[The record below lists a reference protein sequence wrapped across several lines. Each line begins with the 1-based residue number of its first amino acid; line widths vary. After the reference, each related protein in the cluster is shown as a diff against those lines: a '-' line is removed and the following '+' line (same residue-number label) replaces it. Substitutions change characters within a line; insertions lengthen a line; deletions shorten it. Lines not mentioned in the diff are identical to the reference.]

1 MRTDKS
7 EARDQPNTDTAA
19 DINTDTDTDT
29 DADTA
34 AAAEWRAA
42 DANGR
47 TADAERRTNIPPR
60 VVAWFA
66 EHARD
71 LPWRRPGF
79 GAWGVLVSE
88 IMLQQT
94 PVARVIPRLEQWLAR
109 WPSPDEL
116 AADSPAEAVR
126 AWDRLGYPRR
136 ALALHAA
143 AVAISEQHG
152 GIVPDEVHALLALPG
167 IGDYTARAVAAF
179 AYGQPVPVVDVN
191 TRRVIARA
199 VNGFGEAGP
208 ARTRVDL
215 AGMQALLPTDPADVR
230 LFNAGAMELGQT
242 VCTARVPR
250 CDACPIAELC
260 AWRATGYPAYDGPPA
275 PRQARF
281 EGSDRQVRGLIM
293 RELRHSD
300 TPVPA
305 DVIEGLWPDVVQRD
319 RALAGLLADGLA
331 LGDAES
337 GFELP
342 R

>member
-1 MRTDKS
+1 MQSAGD
-7 EARDQPNTDTAA
+7 
-19 DINTDTDTDT
+19 
-29 DADTA
+29 
-34 AAAEWRAA
+34 
-42 DANGR
+42 NGLGPQG
-47 TADAERRTNIPPR
+47 IPPR
-60 VVAWFA
+60 VIAWFA
-66 EHARD
+66 ANARD

-79 GAWGVLVSE
+79 SAWGTLVSE

-109 WPSPDEL
+109 WPSPDAL

-152 GIVPDEVHALLALPG
+152 GVVPDDVDALLALPG

-191 TRRVIARA
+191 TRRVLARA
-199 VNGFGEAGP
+199 VAGQGEAGP

-215 AGMQALLPTDPADVR
+215 AAMQELLPSDPAEAR
-230 LFNAGAMELGQT
+230 AFNAGAMELGQT
-242 VCTARVPR
+242 VCVARTPR
-250 CDACPIAELC
+250 CEACPIAELC
-260 AWRATGYPAYDGPPA
+260 AWRAAGYPEYEGPSA

-305 DVIEGLWPDVVQRD
+305 EVIEGLWPDSVQRE

-331 LGDAES
+331 IGSPEA
-337 GFELP
+337 GFSLP
-342 R
+342 GSVS